1 MRRALL
7 LALIILSGACGLES
21 SDAAALHAAAEL
33 TGGDPLRGRALIR
46 EYGCHTCHTIPGV
59 PGADREVGPPLTGLA
74 NRVYIAGVLPNVPE
88 NLMAWIENPRGASPR
103 TAMPDVG
110 VTSADARHIAAYL
123 YSID

>member
-1 MRRALL
+1 MKRPLL
-7 LALIILSGACGLES
+7 LVLIVLSSACGLES
-21 SDAAALHAAAEL
+21 RDAAALHAAAEL
-33 TGGDPLRGRALIR
+33 TGGDPLRGRLLVH
-46 EYGCHTCHTIPGV
+46 EYGCDACHTIPGV
-59 PGADREVGPPLTGLA
+59 PGADREVGPPLAGLA

-88 NLMAWIENPRGASPR
+88 NLMAWIEDPRSASPK